1 MLVKNHIYII
11 YKNKFEFFKVCTILY
26 MRFVLK
32 QYVKTTMDKKY
43 KLSDSALKT
52 SVNKNLYVIIALK
65 DFSDV
70 KAGDVGGFV

>member
-1 MLVKNHIYII
+1 MC
-11 YKNKFEFFKVCTILY
+11 FIL
-26 MRFVLK
+26 
-32 QYVKTTMDKKY
+32 KTTMDKKY

-70 KAGDVGGFV
+70 KAGDVGGFVESEDNLSQVGDCWIYDNA